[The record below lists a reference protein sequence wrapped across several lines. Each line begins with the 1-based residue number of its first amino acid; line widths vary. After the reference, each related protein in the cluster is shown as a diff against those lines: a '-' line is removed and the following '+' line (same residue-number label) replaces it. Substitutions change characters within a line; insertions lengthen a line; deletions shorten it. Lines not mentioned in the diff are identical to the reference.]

1 MEGGWEV
8 STWEVFLPGWKF
20 FFQAG
25 TFSSR
30 WEVFLPAGYFSLRL
44 GGFSSVYLSFS
55 VLEIA

>member
-8 STWEVFLPGWKF
+8 TTWEVFLPAWKF

-30 WEVFLPAGYFSLRL
+30 LELFVPGGKFFFQPVTLASDLGDFLVFT
-44 GGFSSVYLSFS
+44 
-55 VLEIA
+55 

>member
-8 STWEVFLPGWKF
+8 TTWEVFLPAWKF

-25 TFSSR
+25 TFCSR

-44 GGFSSVYLSFS
+44 GEISFVNLSFS
-55 VLEIA
+55 GLEIA

>member
-8 STWEVFLPGWKF
+8 TTWEVFLPAWKF

-25 TFSSR
+25 TFCSR

-44 GGFSSVYLSFS
+44 GVISFVS
-55 VLEIA
+55 